1 METATTIDTAR
12 QIFGDRLSLN
22 GAIRETHAHGEA
34 NAAATLPD
42 AVVFPQTTDEIS
54 QLLALC
60 HENRTPVT
68 AFGAGTSLEGHV
80 TPVSGGIS
88 LDLTRMNRILAVN
101 DSDLDGRVEAGV
113 TRKQLNFFLRD
124 HGLFF
129 PVDPGADCT
138 IGGMCATRASG
149 TNVVRYGT
157 IRENVLGLRAVLA
170 DGTIVDTGGR
180 VRKSATGYDLTRLL
194 IGSEG
199 TLGIITEI
207 QLRLYGIPEAIGA
220 AVCGFGSERG
230 AIDAVIEIMQT
241 GIPVA
246 RIEFVDTDQME
257 ASIAYSKLDNI
268 VAQPTLLFEFHG
280 TERSVAE
287 QATMA
292 EAITVSYGGRGFA
305 FATETEARNKLW
317 QARHDAY
324 WAARAAFPGHGAL
337 ATDTIVPI
345 SRLAEALEQARGS
358 VTKSGLRACIVGHV
372 GDGNFH
378 VLILYP
384 DTPEG
389 AARSWALDREIVGQ
403 ALDLG
408 GAASG
413 EHGVG
418 IGKREF
424 LLREHGVAALA
435 MMRNIKSALDPRGIL
450 NPGKLFVD

>member
-1 METATTIDTAR
+1 METSATIAAAR
-12 QIFGDRLSLN
+12 PLFGDRLSVN
-22 GAIRETHAHGEA
+22 HAIRETHAHGEA
-34 NAAATLPD
+34 NAASRMPD
-42 AVVFPQTTDEIS
+42 AVIFPETTAEIA

-60 HENRTPVT
+60 QANRTPVT

-80 TPVSGGIS
+80 TPVAGGIS
-88 LDLTRMNRILAVN
+88 LDLSRMNRIIAVN
-101 DSDLDGRVEAGV
+101 DADLDCRVEAGV
-113 TRKQLNFFLRD
+113 SRKQLNAYLRD
-124 HGLFF
+124 YGLFF

-149 TNVVRYGT
+149 TNAVRYGT
-157 IRENVLGLRAVLA
+157 IREAVLGLRAVLA

-207 QLRLYGIPEAIGA
+207 QLRLFGIPEAIGA
-220 AVCGFGSERG
+220 AVCGFASERG

-246 RIEFVDTDQME
+246 RIEFADTGQMA
-257 ASIAYSKLDNI
+257 ASIAYSKLDLT
-268 VAQPTLLFEFHG
+268 AQPTLLFEFHG
-280 TERSVAE
+280 TPNGVAE

-292 EAITVSYGGRGFA
+292 ETITAAHGGKGFA
-305 FATETEARNKLW
+305 FATETEARTKLW
-317 QARHDAY
+317 QARHDSY
-324 WAARAAFPGHGAL
+324 WAARAAFPGHGAFS
-337 ATDTIVPI
+337 TDTIVPI
-345 SRLAEALEQARGS
+345 SNLAAAIAQARDA
-358 VTKSGLRACIVGHV
+358 VTQSGLHACIVGHV

-384 DTPEG
+384 NTPDG
-389 AARSWALDREIVGQ
+389 AARAWALDRTIVGQ

-424 LLREHGVAALA
+424 LLREHGAPALT
-435 MMRNIKSALDPRGIL
+435 MMRTIKSALDPLNIL
-450 NPGKLFVD
+450 NPGKLFLD